1 VPFSVKQV
9 RARPAVF
16 LAAALGLAT
25 VARGEGAFVGP
36 GSGATLTA
44 DSTVEVVWSRP
55 CAEPDGA
62 SETELVLSLDG
73 GLTFPVRISP
83 EMGACAKSF
92 RWQVPALETAHARLA
107 LRTGTGEESESE
119 RLELVSDEF
128 SIVVGEA
135 DDAEDLIQGA
145 REWWTP
151 QAVSGA
157 GAEDLPSESMAGGTT
172 ERLVAPDFWTDIS
185 DPNPQGAAV
194 PAVSASRLAKLTPLC
209 VSDLSRPFA
218 GRGARPTPLRL

>member
-1 VPFSVKQV
+1 MR
-9 RARPAVF
+9 RARSP
-16 LAAALGLAT
+16 T
-25 VARGEGAFVGP
+25 GP
-36 GSGATLTA
+36 
-44 DSTVEVVWSRP
+44 V
-55 CAEPDGA
+55 
-62 SETELVLSLDG
+62 ETELVLSLDG

-107 LRTGTGEESESE
+107 LRTGAGEGSESE
-119 RLELVSDEF
+119 RLEIVSEEF
-128 SIVVGEA
+128 AIVVGEA
-135 DDAEDLIQGA
+135 DDAEELIQGA

-172 ERLVAPDFWTDIS
+172 ERLVAPEFWTDIS
-185 DPNPQGAAV
+185 DPNPQGAAA
-194 PAVSASRLAKLTPLC
+194 PAASASKLAKSTPLS
-209 VSDLSRPFA
+209 VSNLSRPFA